1 MKAVLKKNRCSQK
14 KRKHYI
20 FEIIRVSFYCH
31 VRFQEAH
38 SKQFKNWKS
47 HHLTDGNSQSSEACG
62 FLIEVRHII
71 SSSILRQLFQRG
83 LCSDHLPICF
93 TCSGSEREAGTN
105 FGGVQERRGGIAG
118 CLFLLRKWM
127 DLDLWKIK
135 QRNHRSW
142 SHFWLK
148 KAVQWTTKKMEFQL
162 QLYRVSIV
170 RNQFEVKHLK
180 SHWWLPEFAVCW

>member
-1 MKAVLKKNRCSQK
+1 MFVC
-14 KRKHYI
+14 KRRI
-20 FEIIRVSFYCH
+20 QSNL
-31 VRFQEAH
+31 
-38 SKQFKNWKS
+38 KNWKL

-71 SSSILRQLFQRG
+71 FYIEAVVS
-83 LCSDHLPICF
+83 

-118 CLFLLRKWM
+118 CFFLLRKWM

-135 QRNHRSW
+135 QRNRRSW

-162 QLYRVSIV
+162 YTTLRCFNCSYTNLRSSIW
-170 RNQFEVKHLK
+170 NHIGDCPNLQFVGK
-180 SHWWLPEFAVCW
+180 SCLTAWPQAVNRFLVTSLLPLSQWY